1 MSEIESNFVSLLS
14 DTTFKYLFKNDNT
27 RCFLESIILNKTGVD
42 LRDFNL
48 TSEEDNT
55 GNKVKDYRMDLVL
68 AKDNQIVIIEMNRN
82 YKKSQDIKNRQYL
95 YRKAGTMFDKGDK
108 YNKDIN
114 VKLIMFNNYYNRQDK
129 DIKTVKYSLC
139 DPENNLKIEDIEIY
153 EIYLPIYK
161 KMCYDSSNI
170 IDKRLSMFTSK
181 SYEDMKKTE
190 DEVSLRVV
198 KELEN
203 LSMNEIFRD
212 EYDYEN
218 VQRKLIN
225 SVKDE
230 GYEEGLQNGLQ
241 KGYENGTKENS
252 IQIAKKMLEAGEEID
267 KIILYTDLTQKEI
280 DNLMKIL

>member
-1 MSEIESNFVSLLS
+1 MIKEIS
-14 DTTFKYLFKNDNT
+14 
-27 RCFLESIILNKTGVD
+27 
-42 LRDFNL
+42 
-48 TSEEDNT
+48 
-55 GNKVKDYRMDLVL
+55 
-68 AKDNQIVIIEMNRN
+68 
-82 YKKSQDIKNRQYL
+82 
-95 YRKAGTMFDKGDK
+95 
-108 YNKDIN
+108 
-114 VKLIMFNNYYNRQDK
+114 RQDK
-129 DIKTVKYSLC
+129 DINTVKYSLC

-170 IDKRLSMFTSK
+170 IDKRLSMFTSN

-230 GYEEGLQNGLQ
+230 GYEEGLQQ
-241 KGYENGTKENS
+241 GYENGSKREK
-252 IQIAKKMLEAGEEID
+252 QEIAKNMLEAGEEID
-267 KIILYTDLTQKEI
+267 KIILYTNLTKEEI
-280 DNLMKIL
+280 EQLM

>member
-1 MSEIESNFVSLLS
+1 
-14 DTTFKYLFKNDNT
+14 
-27 RCFLESIILNKTGVD
+27 
-42 LRDFNL
+42 
-48 TSEEDNT
+48 
-55 GNKVKDYRMDLVL
+55 
-68 AKDNQIVIIEMNRN
+68 
-82 YKKSQDIKNRQYL
+82 
-95 YRKAGTMFDKGDK
+95 
-108 YNKDIN
+108 
-114 VKLIMFNNYYNRQDK
+114 MFNNYYNKQDK

-230 GYEEGLQNGLQ
+230 GYEEGLQQ
-241 KGYENGTKENS
+241 GYENGTKEKS
-252 IQIAKKMLEAGEEID
+252 MEIARNMLKENIDINVIIKCTNLTKEEIEQ
-267 KIILYTDLTQKEI
+267 LE
-280 DNLMKIL
+280 NV

>member
-1 MSEIESNFVSLLS
+1 MAEIESNFISLLS
-14 DTTFKYLFKNDNT
+14 DTTFKYLFKNNDT
-27 RCFLESIILNKTGVD
+27 RVFLESIILSKTGVD

-55 GNKVKDYRMDLVL
+55 GNKIKDYRMDLVL
-68 AKDNQIVIIEMNRN
+68 TKGNEIVIIEMNRN
-82 YKKSQDIKNRQYL
+82 YKRTQDIKNRQYL
-95 YRKAGTMFDKGDK
+95 YRKAGNMFDKGDK

-170 IDKRLSMFTSK
+170 IDKRLSMFTSN

-280 DNLMKIL
+280 DNLM